1 MLESSLAERVREAF
15 PDDVLQVHA
24 FRGDETVVLRA
35 EAWPRVAGGLKTNE
49 AFAFDYLMDL
59 TAVDLLGR
67 EPRFEVVAHLYSTTH
82 NHRLR
87 LKVGLAE
94 SDPEVDTLT
103 GLWSAADWYERE
115 IFDMF
120 GVRFRDHPNLRR
132 ILMYEGF
139 EGHPLR
145 KDYPIRRRQ
154 PIIGPPS
161 S

>member
-1 MLESSLAERVREAF
+1 MPESSLAERVRKAF
-15 PDDVLQVHA
+15 PDDVLHVHA

-35 EAWPRVAGGLKTNE
+35 EAWQRVAGRMKTDG

-59 TAVDLLGR
+59 TAVDHHGR
-67 EPRFEVVAHLYSTTH
+67 DEPRFEVVAHLYSTTH

-87 LKVGLAE
+87 LKVGLPE

-103 GLWSAADWYERE
+103 GLWSGADWYERE
-115 IFDMF
+115 VFDMF
-120 GVRFRDHPNLRR
+120 GVRFSGHPNLRR

-145 KDYPIRRRQ
+145 KDFPIRRRQ
-154 PIIGPPS
+154 PIIGPIN
-161 S
+161 